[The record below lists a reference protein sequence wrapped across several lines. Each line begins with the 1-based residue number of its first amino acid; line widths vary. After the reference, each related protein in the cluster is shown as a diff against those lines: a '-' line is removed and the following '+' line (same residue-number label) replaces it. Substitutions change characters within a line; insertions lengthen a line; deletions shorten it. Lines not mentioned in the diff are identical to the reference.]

1 MSVETWRVESGTH
14 RDVFYEVSYGTD
26 TGRWACDCPF
36 VPRKDHQYC
45 KHILAQQAAVVAG
58 VIKLPNAALAEDWN
72 VFTQPGLTK
81 KGETPDPLAE
91 AKENMERVLAKHGG
105 PRPDDGDGA
114 VPAEDVEVPVPAAD
128 GVGEPA
134 QDEEGVAADPHEL
147 PSGYTQQQLLEAE
160 RAAEEESAAV
170 AKAFDE
176 AGQNAPSLEVTN
188 IDTAILAVYAEVEY
202 VQKQRAEKL
211 GYSFAGE
218 AAIIQ
223 ALRPALVRH
232 GITVHIDKLGT
243 PVRERYETKS
253 GGLMVSTILKGR
265 VVFTHAPSGTKRKVW
280 AWGEGSDAGD
290 KSIPKAHTGLYKYA
304 LRQTFNLETG
314 DDPDL
319 QSSREQQ
326 RANDAHREERQNRQ
340 ARRDV
345 LSRGAPNDLPDWWQW
360 FIKERNGLGLVAADF
375 ARVLAGNL
383 TPPRVQSWLDEQ
395 EPRPTSKEDISAALN
410 RLLSRVADLKAK
422 EQA

>member
-1 MSVETWRVESGTH
+1 MSVETWHVESGTR

-26 TGRWACDCPF
+26 TGRWACSCPF
-36 VPRKDHQYC
+36 IPRKDHPYC
-45 KHILAQQAAVVAG
+45 KHILGQQAAVVAG
-58 VIKLPNAALAEDWN
+58 VIKLPNAALAEEWN
-72 VFTQPGLTK
+72 VLTQPGGVRGGAL
-81 KGETPDPLAE
+81 DQ
-91 AKENMERVLAKHGG
+91 AKENMARVLAEHGG

-114 VPAEDVEVPVPAAD
+114 VPAEDVEVPLPAAD

-134 QDEEGVAADPHEL
+134 PDEEGVAADPHEL
-147 PSGYTQQQLLEAE
+147 PSGYTVQQQLEAE
-160 RAAEEESAAV
+160 RRAAEETLAV
-170 AKAFDE
+170 VQAFE
-176 AGQNAPSLEVTN
+176 QAGQSNPVVPVSN

-319 QSSREQQ
+319 QSSRDQQ
-326 RANDAHREERQNRQ
+326 RANDVRREERENRQ

-345 LSRGAPNDLPDWWQW
+345 LSRAGGGDLPDWWQW
-360 FIKERNGLGLVAADF
+360 FISERNQLGLVAADF
-375 ARVLAGNL
+375 ASVLAGNL

-422 EQA
+422 GQA

>member
-1 MSVETWRVESGTH
+1 MSVTTWQVGSATH
-14 RDVFYEVSYGTD
+14 RDVYYEVAYGPE

-45 KHILAQQAAVVAG
+45 RHILEKQAEVVAG
-58 VIKLPNAALAEDWN
+58 RLELPNAALAEEWN
-72 VFTQPGLTK
+72 VLTQPGGVL
-81 KGETPDPLAE
+81 GGPLDQ
-91 AKENMERVLAKHGG
+91 AKENMARVLAEHGG

-114 VPAEDVEVPVPAAD
+114 APAEDVEVPLPAAD

-134 QDEEGVAADPHEL
+134 PDEEGVAAGPHEL
-147 PSGYTQQQLLEAE
+147 PSGYTVQQQLEAE
-160 RAAEEESAAV
+160 RRAAEETLAV
-170 AKAFDE
+170 VQAFE
-176 AGQNAPSLEVTN
+176 QAGQSNPVVPVSN

-326 RANDAHREERQNRQ
+326 RANDDHRSEREARQ

-345 LSRGAPNDLPDWWQW
+345 LSRAGGNDLPDWWQW
-360 FIKERNGLGLVAADF
+360 FIRERNELGLVAADF
-375 ARVLAGNL
+375 AGVLAGNL